1 MTFICYGDLCCLEHL
16 QYKYRDSAC
25 HSIQI
30 QKSSLAA
37 IFHLQN
43 GTNIPFSPLV
53 RSLGLTLDPTLI
65 FRQNI
70 SNICE
75 TAYFGLGRISSVR
88 HYLSVDATK
97 TLVSSFVLSRLDYC
111 RSLLAGFPK
120 FLLKKLQRIQNN
132 ATRVILRSSKLDHV
146 SSLLHARQW
155 LLVYQPINFKLSSNC
170 FPSVTSTGPQ

>member
-1 MTFICYGDLCCLEHL
+1 MEHFNTKILLKKKIIFFFIEPEFNFLTHNCLSNMTFICYGDLCCLEHL

-53 RSLGLTLDPTLI
+53 CSLGVTLDPTLT
-65 FRQNI
+65 FREHI
-70 SNICE
+70 SNICK
-75 TAYFGLGRISSVR
+75 TAYFELRRVSSIH

-97 TLVSSFVLSRLDYC
+97 TLVCSFVL
-111 RSLLAGFPK
+111 
-120 FLLKKLQRIQNN
+120 
-132 ATRVILRSSKLDHV
+132 
-146 SSLLHARQW
+146 
-155 LLVYQPINFKLSSNC
+155 
-170 FPSVTSTGPQ
+170 